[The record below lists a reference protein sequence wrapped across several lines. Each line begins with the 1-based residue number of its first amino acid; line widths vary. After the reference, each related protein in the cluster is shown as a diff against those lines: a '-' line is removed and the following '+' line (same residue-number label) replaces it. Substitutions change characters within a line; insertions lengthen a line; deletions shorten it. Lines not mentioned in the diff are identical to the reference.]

1 MNYRREVDGLRAVA
15 VLPVILFHAGLSSF
29 SGGFVGVDVFFV
41 ISGYLITTIVF
52 GELEEGKFSLA
63 RFYERRARRILP
75 ALFVVTVATAVA
87 AWFILLPEDLK
98 ELGKS
103 LLAVALFSSNFL
115 FWNESGYFDTSAE
128 YLPLLHTWSL
138 AVEEQYYMLF
148 PLLAAALFRRG
159 RQAVVVG
166 LATVALGSFALAQW
180 GATAH
185 PNAAFY
191 LLPFRAWELMVGAL
205 AAVYLS
211 RSGLPLLR
219 ADSLSGFL
227 AGAGLVMI
235 GLSVHLYD
243 RATPFPG
250 IYALLPAIGAV
261 LIILFARP
269 NNLVGRLLG
278 TKALVYIGLLS
289 YSAYLWH
296 QPLFALAR
304 RASLEEPHMR
314 VFLALSVA
322 TFVLAY
328 FTRHL
333 VEQPFRS
340 PSKVSRRSIFIGS
353 GATAAVV
360 VGLAFV
366 LYGNK
371 GFPDRIDNYAK
382 VADTFR
388 WQDLAKPCGSEPSLP
403 TGVQAL
409 CRLPDPDKVTRVD
422 VALFGDSHADAFLP
436 AVVAATNQRDST
448 PAYMGLGGCIPLIG
462 VDVRAGNWP
471 AGVCQTLAQEQYNFA
486 VKTRPQNV
494 LLVGRWSMYI
504 DTEDSASSARKYYL
518 VEDKSNPLSK
528 EHSREVF
535 VRGLERT
542 VRAYEA
548 LGAKVFFVEQVPQQL
563 ADPRAVFH
571 RINQRGMWGLP
582 EAEAAIE
589 RNSVSQEVMSKQ
601 QALLRR
607 LLDQVPEIEGFT
619 VLRPESHF
627 CTGGKCLMGDKD
639 GPFYH
644 DKDHLNI
651 RGAEHVGPW
660 LVTRM
665 SEANGP
671 R

>member
-1 MNYRREVDGLRAVA
+1 LKYRREIDGLRAVA

-52 GELEEGKFSLA
+52 GELEEGKFSLV

-103 LLAVALFSSNFL
+103 LLAVALFASNFL
-115 FWNESGYFDTSAE
+115 FWSESGYFDTSAE

-166 LATVALGSFALAQW
+166 LGAVALCSFALAQW

-205 AAVYLS
+205 AALYLS
-211 RSGLPLLR
+211 RGASNPSGVDR
-219 ADSLSGFL
+219 FSGVL

-235 GLSVHLYD
+235 ALSIHLYD

-250 IYALLPAIGAV
+250 VYALLPAIGAV

-269 NNLVGRLLG
+269 HNLVGQLLG
-278 TKALVYIGLLS
+278 TQVLVYIGLLS

-304 RASLEEPHMR
+304 RASLEEPQIG

-333 VEQPFRS
+333 VETPFRS
-340 PSKVSRRSIFIGS
+340 ASKVSRRSIFMGS
-353 GATAAVV
+353 GVTAALVV
-360 VGLAFV
+360 VMAFV

-371 GFPDRIDNYAK
+371 GFPERIDNYAK

-388 WQDLAKPCGSEPSLP
+388 WQDLAKPCGSEPALP

-409 CRLPDPDKVTRVD
+409 CRLPEAAAPAPVD

-436 AVVAATNQRDST
+436 AVVAATKQRGSAH
-448 PAYMGLGGCIPLIG
+448 AYIGLGGCIPLIG

-471 AGVCQTLAQEQYNFA
+471 AEVCRTLAQEQYNFA
-486 VKTRPQNV
+486 VKAKPKNV

-504 DTEDSASSARKYYL
+504 DREESASSGRKYYL
-518 VEDKSNPLSK
+518 VDAEAAPLSK
-528 EHSREVF
+528 DHSREVF
-535 VRGLERT
+535 VRGMERT

-548 LGAKVFFVEQVPQQL
+548 LGAQVFFVEQVPQQL

-571 RINQRGMWGLP
+571 RINQRGLWGQ
-582 EAEAAIE
+582 EGATEVID
-589 RNSVSQEVMSKQ
+589 RNSVPLASLNERQVH
-601 QALLRR
+601 LRQ
-607 LLDQVPEIEGFT
+607 LLDQLPPIDDFT
-619 VLRPESHF
+619 VLSPEKHF
-627 CTGGKCLMGDKD
+627 CGETRCAMGDKD
-639 GPFYH
+639 GPYYH
-644 DKDHLNI
+644 DRDHLNI
-651 RGAEHVGPW
+651 RGAQYVGAW
-660 LVTRM
+660 LVTQLA
-665 SEANGP
+665 EAEKAQ
-671 R
+671 